1 MFIWS
6 EIPSPRG
13 HLLGYEW
20 SPLDSCSALHPYPPP
35 TATWCC
41 FQGTEARSSE
51 YQERVNA
58 SPELWKKLD
67 FFREAWQCEKR
78 CNQFHF
84 LINKWSTGES
94 WPVSLGTLLTA
105 SFKEPVCLCLS
116 LRGQTA
122 RPLNRK
128 QSGSMYLWWSRGAR
142 APPTCS
148 PSRKD
153 TVIGVPS
160 IRQGFLTCRAANTSL
175 LKWH

>member
-6 EIPSPRG
+6 TIPPPRG
-13 HLLGYEW
+13 HLLDLWME
-20 SPLDSCSALHPYPPP
+20 SPGLTLCFAPYPPP
-35 TATWCC
+35 PATWCC
-41 FQGTEARSSE
+41 FPGTEARSSE

-58 SPELWKKLD
+58 SPELWKKVD
-67 FFREAWQCEKR
+67 FVREVWQCEKP

-94 WPVSLGTLLTA
+94 WPVSLGTRLKA
-105 SFKEPVCLCLS
+105 SFKEPVCPCLS
-116 LRGQTA
+116 ARGPDS
-122 RPLNRK
+122 PLDRK
-128 QSGSMYLWWSRGAR
+128 QSGSMYLWWSRTVR
-142 APPTCS
+142 APPTRG